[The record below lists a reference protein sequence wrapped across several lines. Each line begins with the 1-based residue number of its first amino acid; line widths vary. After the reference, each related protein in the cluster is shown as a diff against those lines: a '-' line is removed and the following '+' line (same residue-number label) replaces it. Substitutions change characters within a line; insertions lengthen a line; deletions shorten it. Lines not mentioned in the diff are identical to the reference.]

1 MNNHNN
7 FREHIIDEIIER
19 DRGKGKEIEK
29 NIEVEHNFINFID
42 LQIGEKIRSVIEE
55 KKFEIS
61 FDDMYYASLL
71 ITPDL

>member
-61 FDDMYYASLL
+61 FDDMYYESLL